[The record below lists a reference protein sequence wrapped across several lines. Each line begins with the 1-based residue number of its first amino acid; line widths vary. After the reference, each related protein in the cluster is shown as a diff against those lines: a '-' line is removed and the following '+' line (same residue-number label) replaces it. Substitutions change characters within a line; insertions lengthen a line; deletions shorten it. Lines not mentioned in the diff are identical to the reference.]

1 MRKNIFSA
9 LVSVVLCVVLVVTA
23 MVFHTSAADGVS
35 VSLGSANAKAG
46 DTVTVSVN
54 LNSNP
59 GIISL
64 GLDVSY
70 DTSKLKLTGVTDKG
84 VLNGWSGAGDYSGS
98 SYRLFWS
105 DDLVK
110 TNNSATGTVATLT
123 FQVLD
128 GFSDSTSVSVSPV
141 SGSTYDY
148 DLNDVSVSAS
158 GGKINASTA
167 PTSSTT
173 TTTKKAT
180 STTKKSTTTT
190 TKRYSTTTSSYDDID
205 LTETESYTD
214 YFDFTD
220 FTFETEPE
228 TEESTTEPEQEEKKM
243 SKTKAVLIVLMVC
256 FAIVGV
262 AIIISIVK
270 KSKD

>member
-173 TTTKKAT
+173 TKKAT